1 MAKKKHTP
9 ENEPAPNPEGNAG
22 AFLETLRR
30 VHEAA
35 LARTIAKSADKE
47 AGGAQQVGIP
57 DLSEEEID
65 QLIQHSEFVFPWLR
79 ARDKFTAKTFISE
92 GHYQDFESDMA
103 PERFAAFQRK
113 EPPTTEELVRF
124 NQLRYDRIMA
134 DGGSDIDLDV
144 NPMCSASYYK
154 LPNGQKKLLM
164 ICGMGYSF
172 TSVRHW
178 VEGVFDTEE
187 ELWAYVNDSWTKE

>member
-9 ENEPAPNPEGNAG
+9 ENDPAPNPEGNAD
-22 AFLETLRR
+22 AFLETLGR
-30 VHEAA
+30 VFDAA
-35 LARTIAKSADKE
+35 LARTIAKSAVQDD
-47 AGGAQQVGIP
+47 GGPQKGAIP
-57 DLSEEEID
+57 VLSEEETD
-65 QLIQHSEFVFPWLR
+65 HLTQHSEFVFPWLR
-79 ARDKFTAKTFISE
+79 ASDKFTAKTFISE

-113 EPPTTEELVRF
+113 EAPTPEELACF

-144 NPMCSASYYK
+144 NPMCCGTYYS

-172 TSVRHW
+172 TFVRHW
-178 VEGVFDTEE
+178 VEAVFDTED